1 MQVDHINL
9 VVRDL
14 DGAVA
19 FYTEV
24 LGLEVTMRAKL
35 EGEWI
40 DSIAGLEGVVADCVY
55 LQPPAGG
62 PRIELLRFQ
71 YPESDS
77 QDPHLPNAAGFR
89 HVAFRVEDIEAA
101 YQALREKGVIFQSPP
116 VAVPEEVV
124 KHGSGRKRLCYFHD
138 PEGNLLEIA
147 EFR

>member
-24 LGLEVTMRAKL
+24 LGLEVTMRALL

-40 DSIAGLEGVVADCVY
+40 ETIAGLEGVVADCVY
-55 LQPPAGG
+55 LQPPGGG
-62 PRIELLRFQ
+62 PRIELLCFQ
-71 YPESDS
+71 FPEGAE
-77 QDPHLPNAAGFR
+77 PAGHTPNVPGFR
-89 HVAFRVEDIEAA
+89 HVAFRVDDIEAT
-101 YQALREKGVIFQSPP
+101 YHALREKGVLFQSPP

-124 KHGSGRKRLCYFHD
+124 RHGSGRKRLCYFHD